1 MLGMLLNL
9 KTKSTL
15 TVLDLSAYNIFNPD
29 IPDDIIMDYSCGNGA
44 SVFFLTE
51 CLDNKIKI

>member
-1 MLGMLLNL
+1 MLLNF
-9 KTKSTL
+9 KIKSTL
-15 TVLDLSAYNIFNPD
+15 TVLDLTAYNIFNPD